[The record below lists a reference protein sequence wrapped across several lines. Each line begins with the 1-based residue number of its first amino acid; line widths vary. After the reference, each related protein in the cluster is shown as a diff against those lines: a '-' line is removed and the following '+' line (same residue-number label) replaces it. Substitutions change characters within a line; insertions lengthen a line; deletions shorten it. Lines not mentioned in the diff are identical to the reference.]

1 MAEAQK
7 LAVQPRLVVGKK
19 VAQLRRDGVLPGV
32 VFGGHKDSA
41 PVQTD
46 LRAFERSYRRWGN
59 TTLLSLEGLDGDA
72 IPALIHGVARDT
84 MTGRLLHV
92 DLQRVSLTEK
102 TQAEVPLHFIHE
114 SPAVKTLGAVLVH
127 ARNHVQ
133 VEAFPQDMPHAI
145 EVDLSPLAEIDDAIF
160 VRDLIVD
167 KTIVEIIDDPD
178 ELVVKAVPVH
188 IEEEPV
194 AAAAVPAEGEVASG
208 RCGRRRR
215 GRRSGCRRCRAGRR
229 CWKAGRCRRREA
241 GRCRRREARCRSREA
256 WRTRREVRRSRAEG
270 RGLEE
275 GLGPRGECAA

>member
-7 LAVQPRLVVGKK
+7 LAVQPRQVVGKK
-19 VAQLRRDGVLPGV
+19 VAKLRREGVLPGV

-41 PVQTD
+41 SVQTD

-59 TTLLSLEGLDGDA
+59 TTLLSLEGLDGEA
-72 IPALIHGVARDT
+72 IPALVHGVARDT

-127 ARNHVQ
+127 ARNHVT

-167 KTIVEIIDDPD
+167 KTIVEITDDPD
-178 ELVVKAVPVH
+178 ELDR
-188 IEEEPV
+188 
-194 AAAAVPAEGEVASG
+194 EGRARAHRRGAGG
-208 RCGRRRR
+208 RRRRSCRGRGRRGGRRRR
-215 GRRSGCRRCRAGRR
+215 GRGCRGWR
-229 CWKAGRCRRREA
+229 GRCRPAA
-241 GRCRRREARCRSREA
+241 GGKPGAAAGAKPGAAAAGAKPGAAPAKPGAPAGKSGA
-256 WRTRREVRRSRAEG
+256 PAPKGEG
-270 RGLEE
+270 SKKG
-275 GLGPRGECAA
+275 

>member
-7 LAVQPRLVVGKK
+7 LTVQPRQVVGKK

-102 TQAEVPLHFIHE
+102 THADVPLHFIHE

-127 ARNHVQ
+127 ARSHVE
-133 VEAFPQDMPHAI
+133 VEAFPQDMPHSI

-194 AAAAVPAEGEVASG
+194 AAAAVPAEGEVP
-208 RCGRRRR
+208 
-215 GRRSGCRRCRAGRR
+215 
-229 CWKAGRCRRREA
+229 
-241 GRCRRREARCRSREA
+241 
-256 WRTRREVRRSRAEG
+256 AEG
-270 RGLEE
+270 AEE
-275 GLGPRGECAA
+275 GEEGAAPAAAGAAPGAAAGKPAAAAGAKPGAAAGAKPGAAPAKPGAPAGKTGAPAPKGEGSKKG

>member
-7 LAVQPRLVVGKK
+7 LAVQPRQVVGKK

-41 PVQTD
+41 TVQTD

-59 TTLLSLEGLDGDA
+59 TTLLSLEGLDGEA
-72 IPALIHGVARDT
+72 IPALVHGVARDT

-127 ARNHVQ
+127 TRNHVT

-160 VRDLIVD
+160 VRDLVVD
-167 KTIVEIIDDPD
+167 KTIVEIIDDGE

-194 AAAAVPAEGEVASG
+194 AAAAVPAEGEVA
-208 RCGRRRR
+208 
-215 GRRSGCRRCRAGRR
+215 
-229 CWKAGRCRRREA
+229 
-241 GRCRRREARCRSREA
+241 
-256 WRTRREVRRSRAEG
+256 AEG
-270 RGLEE
+270 AEDGAE
-275 GLGPRGECAA
+275 GAAPAGGAAPGAAGAKPGAAAGAKPGAAPAKPGAPAGKSGAPAPKGEGAKKG

>member
-7 LAVQPRLVVGKK
+7 LAVQPRQVVGKK
-19 VAQLRRDGVLPGV
+19 VAQLRREGVLPGV

-160 VRDLIVD
+160 IRDLVVD
-167 KTIVEIIDDPD
+167 KTIVEIVDDGD

-194 AAAAVPAEGEVASG
+194 AAAAVPVEGEVP
-208 RCGRRRR
+208 
-215 GRRSGCRRCRAGRR
+215 
-229 CWKAGRCRRREA
+229 
-241 GRCRRREARCRSREA
+241 
-256 WRTRREVRRSRAEG
+256 AEG
-270 RGLEE
+270 AEATAE
-275 GLGPRGECAA
+275 GAAPAAAGAAPAAPGAKPGAAAGAKPGAVAGAKPGPAPAKPGAPAGKPGAPAGKPGAPAPKGEGSKKG

>member
-1 MAEAQK
+1 LAEAQK
-7 LAVQPRLVVGKK
+7 LAVQPRQVVGKK

-102 TQAEVPLHFIHE
+102 TQAEVPLHFVHE

-194 AAAAVPAEGEVASG
+194 AAAAVPAEGEVP
-208 RCGRRRR
+208 
-215 GRRSGCRRCRAGRR
+215 
-229 CWKAGRCRRREA
+229 
-241 GRCRRREARCRSREA
+241 
-256 WRTRREVRRSRAEG
+256 AEG
-270 RGLEE
+270 AEE
-275 GLGPRGECAA
+275 GEEGAAPAAAGAAPGAAAGKPGAAAGAKPGAAAGAKPGAAPAKPGAPAGKPGAPAPKVEGSKKG

>member
-1 MAEAQK
+1 LAEAQK

-41 PVQTD
+41 AVQTD

-59 TTLLSLEGLDGDA
+59 TTLLSLEGLDGEA
-72 IPALIHGVARDT
+72 IPALVHGVARDT

-127 ARNHVQ
+127 ARNHVT

-167 KTIVEIIDDPD
+167 KTIVEITDDPD
-178 ELVVKAVPVH
+178 ELIVKAVPVH

-194 AAAAVPAEGEVASG
+194 AAAAVPAEGEVA
-208 RCGRRRR
+208 
-215 GRRSGCRRCRAGRR
+215 
-229 CWKAGRCRRREA
+229 
-241 GRCRRREARCRSREA
+241 
-256 WRTRREVRRSRAEG
+256 AEG
-270 RGLEE
+270 EEE
-275 GLGPRGECAA
+275 GAEGAAPAAGAAPGAAAKPGAAAGAKPGAAPAKPGAPAGKPGAPAPKGEGAKKG